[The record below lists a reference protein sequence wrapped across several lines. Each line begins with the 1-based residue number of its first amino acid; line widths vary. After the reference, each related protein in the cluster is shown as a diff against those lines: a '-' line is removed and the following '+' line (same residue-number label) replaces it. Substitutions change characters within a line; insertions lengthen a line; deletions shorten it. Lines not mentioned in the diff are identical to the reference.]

1 MRKTKTTIAPA
12 PFSLASLVDAIA
24 KEKNVPKDSVI
35 RGLEKAYLSIAKKK
49 FSPIVRLEADY
60 MPENNMVMVLQYKKV
75 VDVVTRP
82 DLELSLLEAKRLDP
96 ESEVGDELGLDVSDK
111 VQIKR
116 NDVLLVRQIVSSSVK
131 EATKEQLIADFTT
144 RKGEIVTGIVKRVDQ
159 NSVLVDLGKSDAV
172 LLTRDLIGGETFKVK
187 DKIQALLLDVYSTPQ
202 GAELRL
208 SRSSHKFVLKLL
220 EQEVAEISDGL
231 VDVVRIAREPGL
243 RTKIVV
249 RSNDQSTNPVHSV
262 LGNKG
267 FKIQQIMNQLNNEK
281 VNVLQELKDRTE
293 FIKECAKPGEVS
305 KIIETDSIIL
315 LVSEDDK
322 LGKLL
327 GAKASNLRL
336 AASLLGKK
344 VGAITE
350 SSYKKQQQNLREKL
364 TTGSVNEL
372 IVGFLVGSNAMTKQE
387 LLAVVDRA
395 KNALSVTD
403 EDLRLARTVLGQL
416 ALDMVIKE
424 DAYGE
429 PREFTVEVSNESK
442 ENAMKKAE
450 MKLREE
456 LASFGLKRN

>member
-12 PFSLASLVDAIA
+12 PFSLASLIDAIA
-24 KEKNVPKDSVI
+24 KEKNVPKDSVVK
-35 RGLEKAYLSIAKKK
+35 GLEKAYLSIAKKK

-75 VDVVTRP
+75 VDVVVKP
-82 DLELSLLEAKRLDP
+82 DLELSLTDAQRLDP
-96 ESEVGDELGLDVSDK
+96 DSEVGDELGVDVSDK

-116 NDVLLVRQIVSSSVK
+116 NDVLLVRQIILNSVK
-131 EATKEQLIADFTT
+131 EATKEQLISDFTT
-144 RKGEIVTGIVKRVDQ
+144 RKGEIVTGIVKRVDS
-159 NSVLVDLGKSDAV
+159 NSILVDLGKSDAV

-187 DKIQALLLDVYSTPQ
+187 DKVQALLLDVYSTPQ

-220 EQEVAEISDGL
+220 EQEVVEIGDGI
-231 VDVVRIAREPGL
+231 VEVVRIAREPGL
-243 RTKIVV
+243 RTKVVV
-249 RSNDQSTNPVHSV
+249 RSNDQSTNPVHVV

-281 VNVLQELKDRTE
+281 VNVLQEVKDRTE

-305 KIIETDSIIL
+305 KIIETDSLIL
-315 LVSEDDK
+315 LVSDDDK

-350 SSYKKQQQNLREKL
+350 SSYKKQQQTLRDKL
-364 TTGSVNEL
+364 TQASVNEL
-372 IVGFLVGSNAMTKQE
+372 ITGFLLGSTAMTKQD
-387 LLAVVDRA
+387 LLLTLDKA
-395 KNALSVTD
+395 KNALSVTE
-403 EDLRLARTVLGQL
+403 EDLKVARTAVSQL
-416 ALDMVIKE
+416 TNDVVIKE

-429 PREFTVEVSNESK
+429 PKEFRVEVSTDSK
-442 ENAMKKAE
+442 ESAMKKAE

-456 LASFGLKRN
+456 LASFGLKR